1 MFEKIKEVIK
11 SLTPEEKEKAKKEI
25 FEEVKEDGIKDEK
38 NTIEEV
44 NTEEPVNSENIE
56 EEKSESVDSEELT
69 EEEEEKIVENVSPDT
84 NGVRIEDVV
93 LKSELEDRLAAL
105 EAKLNSVIKENED
118 LKDQNSELIGK
129 YEEHDFGKTT
139 KKGILGTAAEVK
151 TEKFEDYAQNFK

>member
-44 NTEEPVNSENIE
+44 KTEEPVNSENIE
-56 EEKSESVDSEELT
+56 EGKSESVNSEEMT
-69 EEEEEKIVENVSPDT
+69 EEEEKIVENVSPDT

-118 LKDQNSELIGK
+118 LKDQNSELKGK

>member
-44 NTEEPVNSENIE
+44 KTEEPVNSENIE

-69 EEEEEKIVENVSPDT
+69 DEEKIVENVSPDT

-139 KKGILGTAAEVK
+139 KKGILGTSAEVK

>member
-25 FEEVKEDGIKDEK
+25 FEEVKEDDIKDEK

-44 NTEEPVNSENIE
+44 KTEEPVNSENIE
-56 EEKSESVDSEELT
+56 EEKSERVDSEEMT
-69 EEEEEKIVENVSPDT
+69 EEEEKIVENVSPDT

>member
-38 NTIEEV
+38 IEEV
-44 NTEEPVNSENIE
+44 KTEEPVNSENIE
-56 EEKSESVDSEELT
+56 EEKSESVDSEEMT

>member
-1 MFEKIKEVIK
+1 MFKKIKEVIK

-25 FEEVKEDGIKDEK
+25 FEEVKEDDIKDEK

-44 NTEEPVNSENIE
+44 KTEEPVNSENIE
-56 EEKSESVDSEELT
+56 EEKTESVDSEEMT
-69 EEEEEKIVENVSPDT
+69 EEEKIVENVSPDT

-105 EAKLNSVIKENED
+105 EAKLNAVIKENED
-118 LKDQNSELIGK
+118 LKDQNSELKGK
-129 YEEHDFGKTT
+129 YEEHDFGTTT
-139 KKGILGTAAEVK
+139 KKGMFGTSSEVK

>member
-11 SLTPEEKEKAKKEI
+11 GLTPEEKEKAKKEI
-25 FEEVKEDGIKDEK
+25 FEEVKEDDIKDEK

-44 NTEEPVNSENIE
+44 KTEEPVNSKNIE
-56 EEKSESVDSEELT
+56 EEIESVDSEEMT
-69 EEEEEKIVENVSPDT
+69 EEEKIVENVSPDT

-105 EAKLNSVIKENED
+105 ESKLNAVIKENED
-118 LKDQNSELIGK
+118 LKDQNSELKGK

-139 KKGILGTAAEVK
+139 KKGILGTTAEVK
-151 TEKFEDYAQNFK
+151 TEKFEDYAQSFK

>member
-1 MFEKIKEVIK
+1 MFEKIKEIIK
-11 SLTPEEKEKAKKEI
+11 GLTPEEKEKAKKEI

-56 EEKSESVDSEELT
+56 EEKSESVNSEEVT
-69 EEEEEKIVENVSPDT
+69 EEEEKIVENVSPDT

-93 LKSELEDRLAAL
+93 LKSELEDRLSAL

-118 LKDQNSELIGK
+118 LKDQNSELKGK

-139 KKGILGTAAEVK
+139 KKGILGTSAEVK
-151 TEKFEDYAQNFK
+151 TEKFDDYAQNFK

>member
-25 FEEVKEDGIKDEK
+25 FEEVKEDDIKDEK

-44 NTEEPVNSENIE
+44 KTEEPVNSENIE
-56 EEKSESVDSEELT
+56 EEKSESVDSEEMT
-69 EEEEEKIVENVSPDT
+69 EEEEKIVENVSPDT

>member
-38 NTIEEV
+38 IEEV
-44 NTEEPVNSENIE
+44 KTEEPVNSENIE
-56 EEKSESVDSEELT
+56 EEKSESVDSEEMT
-69 EEEEEKIVENVSPDT
+69 EEEKIVENVSPDT

>member
-11 SLTPEEKEKAKKEI
+11 GLTPEEKEKAKKEI

-38 NTIEEV
+38 NTIEDV
-44 NTEEPVNSENIE
+44 KTEEPVNSENIE
-56 EEKSESVDSEELT
+56 EEKSESVDSEEVT

>member
-44 NTEEPVNSENIE
+44 KTEEPVNSKNIE
-56 EEKSESVDSEELT
+56 EEKSESVNSEEVT
-69 EEEEEKIVENVSPDT
+69 EEEKIVENVSPDT

>member
-1 MFEKIKEVIK
+1 MFKKIKEAIK

-56 EEKSESVDSEELT
+56 EEKSESVNSEEVT
-69 EEEEEKIVENVSPDT
+69 EEEKIVENVSPDT

-93 LKSELEDRLAAL
+93 LKSELEDRLSAL

-139 KKGILGTAAEVK
+139 KKGILGTATEVK

>member
-44 NTEEPVNSENIE
+44 KTEEPVNSENIE
-56 EEKSESVDSEELT
+56 EEKSESVDSEEMT
-69 EEEEEKIVENVSPDT
+69 EEEEKIVENVSPET